1 MHSRFSAIHACSLSC
16 LHTCLT
22 CSMKIPVMPSHAGT
36 LLGGVSQLGIIFSD
50 SHGVPR
56 PGEGRL
62 APSSGCCLCVTP
74 LGIPASTS
82 PHGASSL
89 YCSTVAALVL
99 VVMVTHYPSS
109 LHSVS
114 FARCGRYMVL
124 SSEVRRASTLS
135 SDSSSPLSLEAG
147 GSTGFS
153 SLLSKEHLPPTPKRV
168 IMERTLTLEFER

>member
-1 MHSRFSAIHACSLSC
+1 
-16 LHTCLT
+16 
-22 CSMKIPVMPSHAGT
+22 MKIPVMPSHAGT

-89 YCSTVAALVL
+89 YCSTVAVLVL

-114 FARCGRYMVL
+114 FARCGRYVVL
-124 SSEVRRASTLS
+124 SSEVKTCEYTQFRFFFTPESGSWWFHWFLITALKRAS
-135 SDSSSPLSLEAG
+135 
-147 GSTGFS
+147 
-153 SLLSKEHLPPTPKRV
+153 PPRQESYNGKDPN
-168 IMERTLTLEFER
+168 IGI

>member
-1 MHSRFSAIHACSLSC
+1 M
-16 LHTCLT
+16 
-22 CSMKIPVMPSHAGT
+22 
-36 LLGGVSQLGIIFSD
+36 GGVSQLGIIFSD

-114 FARCGRYMVL
+114 FARCSRYMVL

-168 IMERTLTLEFER
+168 IMERTLTLEFERWLNSLCLLSFLRFWVVTWPMSHHR